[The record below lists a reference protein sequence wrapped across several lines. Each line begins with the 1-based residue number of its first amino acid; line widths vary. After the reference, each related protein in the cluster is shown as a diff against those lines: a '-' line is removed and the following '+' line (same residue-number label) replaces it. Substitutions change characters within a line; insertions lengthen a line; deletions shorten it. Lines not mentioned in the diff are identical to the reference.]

1 MRTLLALAL
10 CFLIAPAT
18 TAQSTI
24 SVSGA
29 AGVPQG
35 EFDAAL
41 GAIGGGLMFGYLYQI
56 PGTPV
61 GIGVEG
67 TGMMFGYERRHE
79 PFSLTIPDVVVDV
92 TTSNNLVQGLAVL
105 RVQVPNGRV
114 RPYVDGLAGV
124 NYFWT
129 ETSVGDDYDDYELAS
144 STNYDDVALAYGAGA
159 GLQIKLAD
167 GHNKRGNHFDILLDA
182 RVRYLVGG
190 ETTYLGRG
198 DIERFDNGTI
208 RIRPRRST
216 TTLIVPQLGVTFRL

>member
-10 CFLIAPAT
+10 CLLAAPSLM
-18 TAQSTI
+18 AQPTVSI
-24 SVSGA
+24 SGA

-35 EFDAAL
+35 EFDTAL
-41 GAIGGGLMFGYLYQI
+41 GAIGGGITFGVLYQI
-56 PGTPV
+56 PRTPV
-61 GIGVEG
+61 GVGVEG
-67 TGMMFGYERRHE
+67 TGMLFGLERRLE
-79 PFSLTIPDVVVDV
+79 PFSLTIPDVLVDV
-92 TTSNNLVQGLAVL
+92 TTSNNLAQGLAVL
-105 RVQVPNGRV
+105 RVQVPEGRV

-159 GLQIKLAD
+159 GLQIKLVD
-167 GHNKRGNHFDILLDA
+167 GRNRKGDSFDVLLDA
-182 RVRYLVGG
+182 RVRYVVGG

-208 RIRPRRST
+208 RVRPRRST
-216 TTLIVPQLGVTFRL
+216 TTLLTPQLGVTFRL